1 MGLAKIQERLK
12 TSTIRLFVEKTL
24 KHILTGNPSVL
35 PLVETL
41 CIEVGIE
48 TQMPVFTQSP
58 LKFTPS
64 KHLTIEITFSH
75 CPFNTNSVFQ
85 LAYLLEAAPLLED
98 LYLDMFCSLYSN
110 PLDLDDIVDHPHYI
124 SRQNALILEH
134 MVIDPKGTSNTPL
147 FGQKAAVEEKL
158 APALGSHR
166 SKYTS

>member
-48 TQMPVFTQSP
+48 TQ
-58 LKFTPS
+58 
-64 KHLTIEITFSH
+64 
-75 CPFNTNSVFQ
+75 
-85 LAYLLEAAPLLED
+85 
-98 LYLDMFCSLYSN
+98 MFCSLYSN